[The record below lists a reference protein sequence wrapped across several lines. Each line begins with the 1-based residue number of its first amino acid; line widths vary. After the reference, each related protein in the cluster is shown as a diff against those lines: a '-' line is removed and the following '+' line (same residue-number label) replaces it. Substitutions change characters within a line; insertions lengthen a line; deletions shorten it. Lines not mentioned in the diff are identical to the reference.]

1 MSWFQ
6 VRLCV
11 SGLKTQRT
19 NILSTQ
25 PSCTVI
31 KHLCTSSLDG
41 ERKSI
46 TGLVDSLDRHW
57 VFRTRI
63 KFSDQDLS
71 GPSLFLTRVYLTFF
85 QSGPVS
91 DGQVCVKFL
100 FVLKRRVVLLINTKD
115 VSDSVLVLRSRKT
128 VHPDPP
134 PNYSPTVEDGQFN
147 FKERKDELERR
158 DPDCLSYGVREQ
170 VQEGITFQLS
180 WEKTNLL

>member
-25 PSCTVI
+25 PACTVI

-57 VFRTRI
+57 VFWTRI

-91 DGQVCVKFL
+91 DGKSICLKFL
-100 FVLKRRVVLLINTKD
+100 LILKGRVVLLKNAKD
-115 VSDSVLVLRSRKT
+115 MLDSALTSEARATESILT
-128 VHPDPP
+128 LPLP
-134 PNYSPTVEDGQFN
+134 
-147 FKERKDELERR
+147 
-158 DPDCLSYGVREQ
+158 
-170 VQEGITFQLS
+170 
-180 WEKTNLL
+180 